1 MRLDQYLAK
10 KRNHLTRSKA
20 QRAIKSGLI
29 KVNNKVLTKPAYI
42 LKNTDT
48 VSITNRYLAKKPADY
63 LKLYEIQAKTKLIK
77 STDTALVLA
86 NKGYTLAASEL
97 AKEVIKDI
105 SPDSWPSEIGS
116 VDLILNDKTIEA
128 MHSVLSCLKRNGK
141 ILLTVKS
148 KPSAK
153 ELEKHQLAIE
163 KTVRLANEKDEFYV
177 ILTRE

>member
-1 MRLDQYLAK
+1 
-10 KRNHLTRSKA
+10 
-20 QRAIKSGLI
+20 
-29 KVNNKVLTKPAYI
+29 
-42 LKNTDT
+42 
-48 VSITNRYLAKKPADY
+48 
-63 LKLYEIQAKTKLIK
+63 K